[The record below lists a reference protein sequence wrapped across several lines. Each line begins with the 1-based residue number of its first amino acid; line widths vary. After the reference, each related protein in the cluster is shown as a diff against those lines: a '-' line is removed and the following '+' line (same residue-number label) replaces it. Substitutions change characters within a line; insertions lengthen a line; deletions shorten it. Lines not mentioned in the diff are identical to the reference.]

1 MVKFY
6 NILILMIL
14 NVNKEFFLFEVEFL
28 FNNKILKKLLVYIVF
43 FMKKYMNINNR
54 LI

>member
-14 NVNKEFFLFEVEFL
+14 NVNKKNFLFEVEFL
-28 FNNKILKKLLVYIVF
+28 FNNKI
-43 FMKKYMNINNR
+43 
-54 LI
+54 

>member
-6 NILILMIL
+6 NIGILILMIL

-28 FNNKILKKLLVYIVF
+28 FNNKI
-43 FMKKYMNINNR
+43 
-54 LI
+54 